1 MLFTFGLT
9 GSSNGDKGLN
19 VNLAGFELGEKNYD
33 IEVKVNNIDS
43 EEQYIWDRH
52 KFKDRLMV
60 MRDLLAT
67 YEEMGEVNDLNNED
81 NPFVDKREPAIIG
94 EGYYR
99 LEPLSYLID
108 NPVTIN
114 LIGSNY
120 ENHGQLDL
128 NVIPVD
134 PDGNEDLADE
144 DLPET

>member
-19 VNLAGFELGEKNYD
+19 VNLQGFELGEKNYD

-120 ENHGQLDL
+120 ENHGQLEL

-134 PDGNEDLADE
+134 ADGNEDLADE
-144 DLPET
+144 DLPDS